1 MQTAL
6 ENAQTGAVELGQ
18 NEPEGKQVPALRVL
32 LVEDNPGDS
41 RLIQLMLEDAGDG
54 LFDVETVDHLEGALN
69 RLNQGGIGLV
79 LCDLSLPDSHGL
91 ETFTRLHAQAAHV
104 PIIVLSGLNDT
115 TLALQAVHE
124 GAQDYLIKGEV
135 EGQLL
140 VRAMRYAVER
150 KRMSEQLAHYADELR
165 AKNAQLEAD
174 FNMAREIQEIFLPQQ
189 YPTFPHSAS
198 PEESAIRFSH
208 RYLPAAQVGG
218 DFFNIFPITDCTAG
232 VFICDVM
239 GHGMRAALITAIM
252 RALLEELMPV
262 AADPGKFLSE
272 INRSLHAI
280 LKRTREPFLATAFYL
295 VADVAAGEVRFASA
309 GHPSP
314 YHVRRNARR
323 TEPLKFS
330 DPRHGPALGLF
341 DKPNYPTCRSSIEPN
356 DLILLFTDGL
366 YEATNAN
373 DGEYGQ
379 ERLLANVRESFQLPT
394 DQLLDK
400 LLNDA
405 QTFSSG
411 GSHDVTAR
419 FEEFEDDVCLVALDI
434 TRVGS

>member
-1 MQTAL
+1 
-6 ENAQTGAVELGQ
+6 
-18 NEPEGKQVPALRVL
+18 
-32 LVEDNPGDS
+32 
-41 RLIQLMLEDAGDG
+41 
-54 LFDVETVDHLEGALN
+54 
-69 RLNQGGIGLV
+69 
-79 LCDLSLPDSHGL
+79 
-91 ETFTRLHAQAAHV
+91 
-104 PIIVLSGLNDT
+104 
-115 TLALQAVHE
+115 
-124 GAQDYLIKGEV
+124 
-135 EGQLL
+135 
-140 VRAMRYAVER
+140 
-150 KRMSEQLAHYADELR
+150 
-165 AKNAQLEAD
+165 
-174 FNMAREIQEIFLPQQ
+174 
-189 YPTFPHSAS
+189 
-198 PEESAIRFSH
+198 
-208 RYLPAAQVGG
+208 
-218 DFFNIFPITDCTAG
+218 
-232 VFICDVM
+232 
-239 GHGMRAALITAIM
+239 
-252 RALLEELMPV
+252 MPV